1 MKQLVMI
8 FNYSYATLHD
18 MLYYRKLAAY
28 QWEEVELLMLMHM
41 LCESLL
47 ELKRVNIV
55 HRDIRPG
62 KVFFTPLVHVGNPP
76 ELITSG
82 GNNSGSSG
90 RFYNLM
96 NL

>member
-1 MKQLVMI
+1 
-8 FNYSYATLHD
+8 
-18 MLYYRKLAAY
+18 
-28 QWEEVELLMLMHM
+28 MLMHM
-41 LCESLL
+41 LCESLV

-62 KVFFTPLVHVGNPP
+62 KVFFTPLPNVDNPP
-76 ELITSG
+76 ELSG
-82 GNNSGSSG
+82 NSAGSNS

>member
-1 MKQLVMI
+1 
-8 FNYSYATLHD
+8 
-18 MLYYRKLAAY
+18 
-28 QWEEVELLMLMHM
+28 MLMHM
-41 LCESLL
+41 LCESLV

-62 KVFFTPLVHVGNPP
+62 KVFFTPLPNVGNPP
-76 ELITSG
+76 ELMME
-82 GNNSGSSG
+82 GNNVGSNS